1 MRIVILGS
9 NGQVGSDLVRVL
21 RDSHAADVVAL
32 SRADLDITEKL
43 TLVDKLGKHN
53 PDVIINCSVYH
64 PVDEC
69 ETNPDRSFAVN
80 AIAVRDLAL
89 AAKDLH
95 ASLVH
100 LSSDFVFDG
109 EQGRPYCEEDPVR
122 PLSVFG
128 ISKVAGE
135 QLLRAVLPSHF
146 IIRTSGLYGLTGS
159 RVKGGN
165 FVETMLRLGKQNG
178 KVRVVDDLRMAQTST
193 QNLAKQ
199 VLALIGAKNYGTY
212 HASDHGDYSWYEF
225 AKKIFEYSGMT
236 VAVIPV
242 SWHDMPSVAPRPR
255 YSVLENRQLRKLGLD
270 QMQPI
275 DTALQAYLKA
285 RDENFLSESTR
296 SESVPGVQLSEVL
309 NEGRS

>member
-1 MRIVILGS
+1 MRIVIVGS

-21 RDSHAADVVAL
+21 RDSDVDFVAL
-32 SRADLDITEKL
+32 SRSDVDITERL

-89 AAKDLH
+89 AARDLH

-100 LSSDFVFDG
+100 FSSDFVFDG
-109 EQGRPYCEEDPVR
+109 EQGRPYSEEDIVKPV
-122 PLSVFG
+122 SVFG
-128 ISKVAGE
+128 VSKVAGE
-135 QLLRAVLPSHF
+135 QLLRAVLPNHF
-146 IIRTSGLYGLTGS
+146 IIRTSGLYGLAGS
-159 RVKGGN
+159 RVKRGN

-178 KVRVVDDLRMAQTST
+178 EVRVVNDLRMAQTST
-193 QNLAKQ
+193 RNLAEQ
-199 VLALIGAKNYGTY
+199 VLAVIRTKNYGTY

-225 AKKIFEYSGMT
+225 AKKIFDYSGMN
-236 VAVIPV
+236 VAVTPV
-242 SWHDMPSVAPRPR
+242 SWRDVPSVAPRPK
-255 YSVLENRQLRKLGLD
+255 YSVLENRRLKRFGLD
-270 QMQPI
+270 QMEPI

-285 RDENFLSESTR
+285 RGGSSLFESPQ
-296 SESVPGVQLSEVL
+296 SVSVSAPTV
-309 NEGRS
+309 

>member
-9 NGQVGSDLVRVL
+9 NGQVGSDLSRVL
-21 RDSHAADVVAL
+21 TESREDFVAL
-32 SRADLDITEKL
+32 TRSDLDITERL
-43 TLVDKLGKHN
+43 TLSDKLGKHS

-80 AIAVRDLAL
+80 AIAVRDLGL
-89 AAKDLH
+89 VAKDLH
-95 ASLVH
+95 ASMVH
-100 LSSDFVFDG
+100 FSSDYVFDG
-109 EQGRPYCEEDPVR
+109 EQGRPYCEEDTLR

-128 ISKVAGE
+128 VSKAAGE
-135 QLLRAVLPSHF
+135 QLLRAVLPNHF

-159 RVKGGN
+159 RVKRGN

-178 KVRVVDDLRMAQTST
+178 KVRVVNDLRMAQTST

-199 VLALIGAKNYGTY
+199 VLALIRTKNYGTY

-225 AKKIFEYSGMT
+225 AKIIFDYSRMN
-236 VAVIPV
+236 VAVSPV
-242 SWHDMPSVAPRPR
+242 SWRDMPSVAPRPK
-255 YSVLENRQLRKLGLD
+255 YSVLENRRLKKLGLD

-275 DTALQAYLKA
+275 DVALQAYLKA
-285 RDENFLSESTR
+285 REGISLAES
-296 SESVPGVQLSEVL
+296 SQAQSV
-309 NEGRS
+309 